1 VTTLAII
8 ASSLEKFATEI
19 RNLQHTE
26 ILEVEEPF
34 TKGQKGSSAMPHKK
48 NPIICER
55 VAGLARLIRGN
66 ALSSL
71 ENITTWHERDIT
83 HSSVERI
90 IIPDSTIL
98 VDYMLNKFTN
108 VIENLAVYPENMR
121 KNLEKTQG
129 LIFSERILLELIKK
143 GISREEAYELAQK
156 NALRVWDEKN
166 DFKKV
171 VLKDKKIKKYLS
183 EKEIRD
189 CFDLRYYL
197 RNVDKIF
204 AKLNIEQ

>member
-1 VTTLAII
+1 MRL
-8 ASSLEKFATEI
+8 L
-19 RNLQHTE
+19 NL
-26 ILEVEEPF
+26 L
-34 TKGQKGSSAMPHKK
+34 
-48 NPIICER
+48 
-55 VAGLARLIRGN
+55 
-66 ALSSL
+66 
-71 ENITTWHERDIT
+71 
-83 HSSVERI
+83 
-90 IIPDSTIL
+90 
-98 VDYMLNKFTN
+98 
-108 VIENLAVYPENMR
+108 R

-171 VLKDKKIKKYLS
+171 VLRDKKIKKYLS
-183 EKEIRD
+183 DKEIKD